1 MKKILILIFFF
12 VYSCAKPTVVE
23 ITQPDD
29 GLLNCKELKQEIEET
44 NKIKE
49 EAEFSKD
56 SGGNIARALLFWPAW
71 AQSLNN
77 ANDAMIMSAW
87 QMLFILSSLDII
99 FGI

>member
-44 NKIKE
+44 NKI
-49 EAEFSKD
+49 S
-56 SGGNIARALLFWPAW
+56 
-71 AQSLNN
+71 
-77 ANDAMIMSAW
+77 
-87 QMLFILSSLDII
+87 
-99 FGI
+99 